1 MTLNEKVDMVTG
13 ELCNQYGFYNRAI
26 PRVGIPALTMADGPA
41 GVRINNRAVNGG
53 RATELPAPIA
63 LAATWDVTL
72 ASTYADI
79 GGSEAFLSGHN
90 VLMGPAVDV
99 VRVPLAGRA
108 FEAYGEDPFLTAQ
121 LAVPYIHAVQ
131 QHPVMSVIKHYNVY
145 TQEKNRFS
153 VDAWLDERTL
163 QEIYTPAFEA
173 AAHEGVAAAMC
184 SFNRINGQYGCEN
197 APLLTGVL
205 KKQLGFT
212 GFVMSDYGATQS
224 TVPSALAGLDQEQ
237 PSGTFSGQNLED
249 AVQSGQVPLSV
260 LEDKD
265 RRILTSTFRFGLFD
279 HPVAI
284 GPLPQLEHGA
294 QSRAIAE
301 QAMVLL
307 KNSGGLLPLPAGL
320 KSIAVIGPDANDA
333 TTQGGGSA
341 QVLPTYTVSPLQGI
355 QQRAGVGVKVQF
367 APGSDPPGAAHSM
380 SSQAA
385 VPSSV
390 LSPAGAPSGTQTA
403 TKGSYAQYWLNS
415 NFQGTPDVTRVD
427 PQVAVQ
433 MGFANFLGFTASP
446 LPGLPSDF
454 TNAHFSARWMATL
467 TVPAT
472 GDYTLTLTSLGRGS
486 VYLDGELIIDQS
498 QQHELASL
506 STTLHLNAGEQ
517 HRLRA
522 DYVADIPASVGTS
535 SSVAGGQ
542 AILTWIPPANAVSP
556 SIQAAAALAKDSD
569 IAVVFVRDY
578 ESEQYDRPSLSLPND
593 QDQLIAQVAA
603 ANPRTIVVIMTGQGV
618 TMPWLAS
625 VPAVLQ
631 AWYPGQEQGNAI
643 ARVLFGDVNPSGK
656 LPVTFPR
663 SISDTVA
670 ADPSQYPGAG
680 DELSLSE
687 GVFVGYRGYDANGV
701 EPLFPFGYGLSYTSF
716 QYGGLQI
723 NNPVTAADGSTKPG
737 TVSFTVTNTGSRS
750 GAEVAQVYVGPL
762 PANVP
767 TPPKQLAGFTKV
779 RLEPG
784 ASTQV
789 TVVLNSRALS
799 YWDVITHSWLIAAGK
814 TPLYVGSSS
823 RDVRLTGTIMA
834 TGQVPASAAVGSRA
848 R

>member
-1 MTLNEKVDMVTG
+1 MTLNEKVDMTTG

-72 ASTYADI
+72 VTTYADI

-90 VLMGPAVDV
+90 VLMGPAVDIA
-99 VRVPLAGRA
+99 RVPLAGRA
-108 FEAYGEDPFLTAQ
+108 FEAYGEDPFLAAQ
-121 LAVPYIHAVQ
+121 LAAPYIHAVQ
-131 QHPVMSVIKHYNVY
+131 QHPVMAVVKHYNGY
-145 TQEKNRFS
+145 TQEKNRFNI
-153 VDAWLDERTL
+153 DAWVDERTL
-163 QEIYTPAFEA
+163 REIYTPAFEA
-173 AAHEGVAAAMC
+173 AAHEGAASVMC
-184 SFNRINGQYGCEN
+184 SFNRINGQHGCEN
-197 APLLTGVL
+197 APLLTDVL
-205 KKQLGFT
+205 KKQLGFA
-212 GFVMSDYGATQS
+212 GFVISDYGATQS

-237 PSGTFSGQNLED
+237 PSPTFYGQKLKD

-265 RRILTSTFRFGLFD
+265 RRILASMFRFGLFD

-284 GPLPQLEHGA
+284 GPLAAQEHGA

-301 QAMVLL
+301 QSMVLL

-333 TTQGGGSA
+333 SAQGGGSA

-355 QQRAGVGVKVQF
+355 QQRAGAGVNVQF
-367 APGSDPPGAAHSM
+367 APGTDPVGAAHTI
-380 SSQAA
+380 SSESA

-390 LSPAGAPSGTQTA
+390 LTPAGAPSGTQTG
-403 TKGSYAQYWLNS
+403 THGLYAQYWLNS

-427 PQVAVQ
+427 PQLAVQ
-433 MGFANFLGFTASP
+433 MAFANFPGFSASA
-446 LPGLPSDF
+446 LPGLPTTF

-467 TVPAT
+467 TVPVT

-486 VYLDGELIIDQS
+486 VYLDGELVIDQS
-498 QQHELASL
+498 QQHDLASL
-506 STTLHLNAGEQ
+506 SATLHLDAGGQ
-517 HRLRA
+517 HMLRV
-522 DYVADIPASVGTS
+522 DYVADLPASVGNRI
-535 SSVAGGQ
+535 SVAGGQ
-542 AILTWIPPANAVSP
+542 AALTWIPPANMVSP
-556 SIQAAAALAKDSD
+556 SIQAAAALAKASD
-569 IAVVFVRDY
+569 VALVFVRDY
-578 ESEQYDRPSLSLPND
+578 ESEQYDRPGLSLPND
-593 QDQLIAQVAA
+593 QDQLVAQVVA
-603 ANPRTIVVIMTGQGV
+603 ANPRTIVVVMTGQGI
-618 TMPWLAS
+618 TMPWLPS

-656 LPVTFPR
+656 LPVTFPK
-663 SISDTVA
+663 SILDTVA
-670 ADPSQYPGAG
+670 ANLSQYPGAG

-701 EPLFPFGYGLSYTSF
+701 EPLFPFGYGLSYTTF
-716 QYGGLQI
+716 QYGELQV

-750 GAEVAQVYVGPL
+750 GAEVAQVYVGSL
-762 PANVP
+762 SANVP
-767 TPPKQLAGFTKV
+767 TPPRQLAGFTKV
-779 RLEPG
+779 QLEPG
-784 ASTQV
+784 ASTRV
-789 TVVLNSRALS
+789 TVVLNPRALS
-799 YWDVITHSWLIAAGK
+799 YWDVVSHSWLIAGGK
-814 TPLYVGSSS
+814 TPLYAGSSS
-823 RDVRLTGTIMA
+823 RDIRLTGSIMA
-834 TGQVPASAAVGSRA
+834 TGQVPAAPAAASRA